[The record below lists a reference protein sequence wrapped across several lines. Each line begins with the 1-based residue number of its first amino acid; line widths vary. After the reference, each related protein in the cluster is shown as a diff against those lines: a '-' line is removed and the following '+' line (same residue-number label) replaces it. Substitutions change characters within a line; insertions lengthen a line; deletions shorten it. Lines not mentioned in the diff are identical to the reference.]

1 MKKIFTILAMAAMVA
16 CGGGDKKKAQEAAQE
31 IAQETTQETAQE
43 ATQETAQ
50 EATQETAQE
59 ATQETVS
66 EVIVTEMLSNEISG
80 DLSALDEIP
89 ATITIEYQDNI
100 VKVNVDENGKF
111 ATTID
116 TYDGDG
122 INVIVN
128 NELRSW
134 CYADG
139 SAVNFVYED
148 GALKPVGSALTDK
161 WFKYGD
167 EISALIDT
175 MYMSSNEEEA
185 EANYQAV
192 LQSMVDFMNA
202 NIDNP
207 LSLGLL
213 STYVGYGGDE
223 ALATEIFNK
232 IDTRYENLE
241 AYKNFKATMVGAE
254 LIDLE
259 LRNTEGE
266 MVRVSDLC
274 KSGKWVLI
282 DFWATWCGPCRGEIP
297 HLVAAYEKFAPKGL
311 EIYGVSFDHKGTE
324 ERWKQF
330 IVENNMAWVNVWGTG
345 EDGSREAGESFG
357 VNGIPANFL
366 YSPEGKLVAKNLRG
380 EDVERILSEN
390 IK

>member
-16 CGGGDKKKAQEAAQE
+16 CGGGDKKKAQEAT
-31 IAQETTQETAQE
+31 QETTQET
-43 ATQETAQ
+43 TQEI
-50 EATQETAQE
+50 
-59 ATQETVS
+59 VS
-66 EVIVTEMLSNEISG
+66 EVIVKELLSNEISG

-167 EISALIDT
+167 EISALIET

-202 NIDNP
+202 NIDNV

-282 DFWATWCGPCRGEIP
+282 DFWATWCGPCCGEIP
-297 HLVAAYEKFAPKGL
+297 HLVEAYAKFAPKGL
-311 EIYGVSFDHKGTE
+311 EIYGVSFDRPGNE
-324 ERWKQF
+324 EGWKKF
-330 IVENNMAWVNVWGTG
+330 IAENNMTWINVWGSG
-345 EDGSREAGESFG
+345 KNGSWEAGESFG

-366 YSPEGKLVAKNLRG
+366 YSPEGKLVAKILRG

>member
-1 MKKIFTILAMAAMVA
+1 MKRLFVLLCCMAVFAAYGSSEKMKKT
-16 CGGGDKKKAQEAAQE
+16 QEV
-31 IAQETTQETAQE
+31 AQETSQE
-43 ATQETAQ
+43 AIQEVAPR
-50 EATQETAQE
+50 
-59 ATQETVS
+59 
-66 EVIVTEMLSNEISG
+66 ILSNEISG
-80 DLSALDEIP
+80 DLSALADFP
-89 ATITIEYQDNI
+89 ATITIKCQECN
-100 VKVNVDENGKF
+100 VKVSVDENGKF

-122 INVIVN
+122 IDVIVN

-167 EISALIDT
+167 ELSALIET

-202 NIDNP
+202 NIDNV
-207 LSLGLL
+207 LSLNLL
-213 STYVGYGGDE
+213 STYVGYGGDD
-223 ALATEIFNK
+223 AVATEIFNK

-241 AYKNFKATMVGAE
+241 AYKNFKATMIGAE

-259 LRNTEGE
+259 LPNTEGE

-311 EIYGVSFDHKGTE
+311 EIYGVSFDRPGTQN
-324 ERWKQF
+324 RWKQF
-330 IVENNMAWVNVWGTG
+330 IADNNMTWVNVWGTG
-345 EDGSREAGESFG
+345 EDGSWKAGESFG

-380 EDVERILSEN
+380 EDVERILGEN

>member
-1 MKKIFTILAMAAMVA
+1 MKRLFALLCCTAVLVA
-16 CGGGDKKKAQEAAQE
+16 CGGNEKKKAEKTTQDM
-31 IAQETTQETAQE
+31 AQETTQET
-43 ATQETAQ
+43 TQK
-50 EATQETAQE
+50 
-59 ATQETVS
+59 
-66 EVIVTEMLSNEISG
+66 VIATEMLSNEISG

-111 ATTID
+111 ATTIN

-122 INVIVN
+122 INIIVN
-128 NELRSW
+128 RELRSW

-161 WFKYGD
+161 WLKYGD
-167 EISALIDT
+167 ELGALIEV
-175 MYMSSNEEEA
+175 MYNSSTEEEA
-185 EANYQAV
+185 EANYQAI

-213 STYVGYGGDE
+213 STYVSYGGDD
-223 ALATEIFNK
+223 AVATEIFNK
-232 IDTRYENLE
+232 IDTRFENLE
-241 AYKNFKATMVGAE
+241 AYKNFKATMTGAE

-259 LRNTEGE
+259 LPNAEGE
-266 MVRVSDLC
+266 MIRVSDLC

-297 HLVAAYEKFAPKGL
+297 HLVEAYAKFAPKGL
-311 EIYGVSFDHKGTE
+311 EIYGVSFDHPGTE
-324 ERWKQF
+324 QRWKQF
-330 IVENNMAWVNVWGTG
+330 IADNNMTWINVWGSA
-345 EDGSREAGESFG
+345 EDGGWDVAEPFG
-357 VNGIPANFL
+357 VRGIPANFL

-380 EDVERILSEN
+380 EDVDKILSEH

>member
-1 MKKIFTILAMAAMVA
+1 MKRLFALLCCTAVLVA
-16 CGGGDKKKAQEAAQE
+16 CGGNEKKKAE
-31 IAQETTQETAQE
+31 E
-43 ATQETAQ
+43 ATQE
-50 EATQETAQE
+50 
-59 ATQETVS
+59 
-66 EVIVTEMLSNEISG
+66 VIATEMLSNEISG

-89 ATITIEYQDNI
+89 ATITIEYQDGSI
-100 VKVNVDENGKF
+100 EVNVDEDGKF
-111 ATTID
+111 ATTIN

-128 NELRSW
+128 RELRSW

-148 GALKPVGSALTDK
+148 GELKPVGSALTDK
-161 WFKYGD
+161 WLTYAD
-167 EISALIDT
+167 EISALIDN
-175 MYMSSNEEEA
+175 MYMSSTEEEA

-202 NIDNP
+202 NIDNS

-213 STYVGYGGDE
+213 PTYVSYGGDD
-223 ALATEIFNK
+223 AVATEIFNK
-232 IDTRYENLE
+232 IDTRFENLE
-241 AYKNFKATMVGAE
+241 TYKKFKATMVGAE

-282 DFWATWCGPCRGEIP
+282 DFWATWCGPCCGEIP
-297 HLVAAYEKFAPKGL
+297 HLVEAYAKYAAKGL
-311 EIYGVSFDHKGTE
+311 EIYGVSFDRPGNE
-324 ERWKQF
+324 EGWKKF
-330 IVENNMAWVNVWGTG
+330 IAENNMTWINVWGSG
-345 EDGSREAGESFG
+345 KNGSWEAGERFG
-357 VNGIPANFL
+357 VSSIPANFL

-380 EDVERILSEN
+380 EDVDRILAEH

>member
-1 MKKIFTILAMAAMVA
+1 MKRLFALLCCTAVLVA
-16 CGGGDKKKAQEAAQE
+16 CGGNEKKKTE
-31 IAQETTQETAQE
+31 E

-50 EATQETAQE
+50 ETTQET
-59 ATQETVS
+59 TQEIVS
-66 EVIVTEMLSNEISG
+66 EVIATEMLSNEISG
-80 DLSALDEIP
+80 DLSTLDEIP
-89 ATITIEYQDNI
+89 ATITIEYQDGSI
-100 VKVNVDENGKF
+100 EVNVDEDGKF
-111 ATTID
+111 ATTIN

-122 INVIVN
+122 INIIVN
-128 NELRSW
+128 RELRSW

-139 SAVNFVYED
+139 SAVHFVYED
-148 GALKPVGSALTDK
+148 GELKPVGSALTDK
-161 WFKYGD
+161 WTKYGD
-167 EISALIDT
+167 EVSAMIEI
-175 MYMSSNEEEA
+175 MYNSSTEEEA
-185 EANYQAV
+185 EANYQAI

-202 NIDNP
+202 NIDNA

-324 ERWKQF
+324 ERWKKF
-330 IVENNMAWVNVWGTG
+330 IAENNMAWVNVWGTG
-345 EDGSREAGESFG
+345 EDGSWEAGESFG